1 MSTLVSSIT
10 TIKYQFISSYL
21 AVTGQIVRSHDWKRK
36 TSDYLKI
43 QLATESVGVP
53 RACWVCAWGG
63 GHAAC
68 TLSAAIAPK
77 MVCSYVN
84 NTRVGS

>member
-1 MSTLVSSIT
+1 MSTLVSSII

-53 RACWVCAWGG
+53 RACWVCAWG
-63 GHAAC
+63 
-68 TLSAAIAPK
+68 
-77 MVCSYVN
+77 
-84 NTRVGS
+84 VGMPLARSQLPSHRRWCAVM